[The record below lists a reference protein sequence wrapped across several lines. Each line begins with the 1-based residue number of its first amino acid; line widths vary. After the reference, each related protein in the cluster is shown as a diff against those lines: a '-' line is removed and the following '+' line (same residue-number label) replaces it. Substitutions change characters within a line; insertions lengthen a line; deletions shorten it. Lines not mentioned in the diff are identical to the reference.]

1 MTTTETATRLLDI
14 VDLHVEFP
22 THDGVVRAVNGVSL
36 TAERG
41 ETVAIVGES
50 GSGKTVTGL
59 SIMGLVD
66 RPGRIAGGDI
76 RYEGRSLVSL
86 DERGYRRLRG
96 GDMAMIFQ
104 DPMSSLNPAFRVGDQ
119 IAEALL
125 QHSYEKKAAARRQAI
140 QLLERVGIPRAG
152 DRARDYPHQFSGGMR
167 QRAMIAMAIANKPKL
182 LIADEPTTALDVTIQ
197 AQVLEVL
204 RAAQAETD
212 AAMLLITH
220 DLGIVAGT
228 ADRIVVMYAGR
239 VVEEGSVDEIFYET
253 RHPYTLGL
261 LGSLPR
267 LDSDRREPLR
277 TIPGTPPS
285 LLRLPD
291 GCALAPRCPYAIERC
306 RVERPELEVID
317 GNETGAP
324 AASMGRTHRS
334 ACFRAAELPAL
345 AAAADGPSEPPERGQ
360 AE

>member
-1 MTTTETATRLLDI
+1 MTDALLE
-14 VDLHVEFP
+14 VQDLQVEFS
-22 THDGVVRAVNGVSL
+22 THDGTVRAVNGVTL
-36 TAERG
+36 AVRRG
-41 ETVAIVGES
+41 ETVAVVGES
-50 GSGKTVTGL
+50 GSGKSVTAL

-66 RPGRIAGGDI
+66 RPGAITGGDI
-76 RYEGRSLVSL
+76 RLEGRSL
-86 DERGYRRLRG
+86 RGLPEGEYRLLRG
-96 GDMAMIFQ
+96 GDAAMIFQ
-104 DPMSSLNPAFRVGDQ
+104 DPLSSLNPAFRVGDQ

-125 QHSYEKKAAARRQAI
+125 QHSYTDKRAARRQAAH
-140 QLLERVGIPRAG
+140 LLELVGIPQAG

-204 RAAQAETD
+204 RAAQAETN

-220 DLGIVAGT
+220 DLGIVAGM
-228 ADRIVVMYAGR
+228 ADRVVVMYAGR
-239 VVEEGSVDEIFYET
+239 VVEEGSLDDIFYRT

-267 LDSDRREPLR
+267 LDSDRREPLS

-291 GCALAPRCPYAIERC
+291 ACALAPRCPYVQDHC
-306 RVERPELEVID
+306 RAERPELEPVD
-317 GNETGAP
+317 GSDE
-324 AASMGRTHRS
+324 HRS
-334 ACFRAAELPAL
+334 ACFRAGELVEL
-345 AAAADGPSEPPERGQ
+345 AAAASRGD
-360 AE
+360 AP